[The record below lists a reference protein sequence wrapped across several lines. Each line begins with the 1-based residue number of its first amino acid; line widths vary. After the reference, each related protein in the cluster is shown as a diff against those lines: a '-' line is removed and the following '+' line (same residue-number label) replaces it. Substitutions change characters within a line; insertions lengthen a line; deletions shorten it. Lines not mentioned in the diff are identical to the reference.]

1 MNDIKLGDR
10 LRLIWNIPV
19 KDYRG
24 QPAVSEDGYVCFAR
38 IRKGDNVLEDV
49 AMRHGLRL
57 SIFCACHPTIG
68 RFAVFKIR
76 NAAVAGSPSYG
87 ALQFIGENV
96 EIPVETYREQHSAV
110 SAKVVPQ

>member
-1 MNDIKLGDR
+1 MDDIKPSDR

-19 KDYRG
+19 KNYRG
-24 QPAVSEDGYVCFAR
+24 QPAVSEDGYACFAL

-49 AMRHGLRL
+49 AMRDGLKL
-57 SIFCACHPTIG
+57 SIFCACHPTTG

-76 NAAVAGSPSYG
+76 NAAVAGYPSYG

-96 EIPVETYREQHSAV
+96 EIPIEMYREQHSAV
-110 SAKVVPQ
+110 LAKVLP